1 MNKQIEDLELER
13 DDIEETGINSKG
25 MKKERETE
33 LKARL
38 IEVDRERDSR
48 LQQMREDYMNL
59 IKTT

>member
-25 MKKERETE
+25 MKKVRETE

>member
-1 MNKQIEDLELER
+1 LNKQIEDLELER

-48 LQQMREDYMNL
+48 LQQMREDYMNR

>member
-48 LQQMREDYMNL
+48 LQQMREDYMNR

>member
-1 MNKQIEDLELER
+1 LNKQIEDLELER

-25 MKKERETE
+25 MKKERVTE

-48 LQQMREDYMNL
+48 LQQMREDYMNR

>member
-1 MNKQIEDLELER
+1 MTKQIEDLELER

-48 LQQMREDYMNL
+48 LQQMREDYMNR

>member
-48 LQQMREDYMNL
+48 LQ
-59 IKTT
+59 